1 VSTAAPTADSRPAA
15 GSRGLWV
22 LMITAFIDM
31 LGNLMVL
38 PLIPFYAKDLGA
50 SAFMVGCII
59 SAFSLEQLLSAPMW
73 GRFSDAHGRRPALM
87 IGLGASAISY
97 AIFAIVTHLPH
108 AIFFLFLLR
117 FVQGAG
123 GGTVGVVQAY
133 VADSTAP
140 ESRARALGWI
150 SAATN
155 AGVALGPV
163 LGSAAALW
171 RLEGPGILAAALC
184 VANIIFAWLF
194 LRESRDM
201 AEASASRAA
210 GGARGRS
217 RDAISRVIQH
227 PRDPASRLIWIYA
240 VCIGAFQGI
249 TGMLGLYL
257 AKRFGVT
264 KETIFIFFT
273 YIGVLSV
280 LTRTM
285 LLGPMVDRYGEA
297 RLSRLGQ
304 VMLMTGLGALAFIY
318 PVSDPATIATWLG
331 GSIPRPIAAFIPYA
345 PLALAI
351 TLFPLGTA
359 FTFPCVTSLLS
370 RVVQSNERGLYMG
383 VQQTFGG
390 AMRVAL
396 PIVYGALFDLSV
408 PVPFLL
414 AAALVAFTL
423 WLGAGVEEYVTAK
436 PVAAPAA

>member
-1 VSTAAPTADSRPAA
+1 MSTVAPTADGRSVA

-59 SAFSLEQLLSAPMW
+59 SAFSLAQLLSAPMW

-97 AIFAIVTHLPH
+97 AIFAVVTHLPH
-108 AIFFLFLLR
+108 AIFFLFFLR

-163 LGSAAALW
+163 LGSGASLW
-171 RLEGPGILAAALC
+171 RAEGPGILAAGLC
-184 VANIIFAWLF
+184 LANILFAWLF

-217 RDAISRVIQH
+217 LDAIAMVIQH
-227 PRDPASRLIWIYA
+227 PKEVSSRLIWIYA
-240 VCIGAFQGI
+240 ICIGAFQGV

-264 KETIFIFFT
+264 KETIGIFFT
-273 YIGVLSV
+273 YNGVLAV
-280 LTRTM
+280 LTRTL
-285 LLGPMVDRYGEA
+285 LLGRMVDRYGEA
-297 RLSRLGQ
+297 RLSRIGQ
-304 VMLMTGLGALAFIY
+304 VMLMTGVGALAFIY
-318 PVSDPATIATWLG
+318 PVGNPAA
-331 GSIPRPIAAFIPYA
+331 IAAWFGGALPHPLVQLIPYV
-345 PLALAI
+345 PLAMAV

-370 RVVQSNERGLYMG
+370 RVVASSERGLYMG

-396 PIVYGALFDLSV
+396 PIVYGALFDLAV
-408 PVPFLL
+408 PLPFLL
-414 AAALVAFTL
+414 AATLVAFTI
-423 WLGAGVEEYVTAK
+423 WLGVGMERYTAPK
-436 PVAAPAA
+436 VA

>member
-1 VSTAAPTADSRPAA
+1 VSSATIPATS
-15 GSRGLWV
+15 GSHSSKGLWV

-59 SAFSLEQLLSAPMW
+59 SAFSLAQLLSAPMW
-73 GRFSDAHGRRPALM
+73 GRFSDAYGRRPAL
-87 IGLGASAISY
+87 IVGLSASAVSY
-97 AIFAIVTHLPH
+97 AIFALVTHLPH
-108 AIFFLFLLR
+108 ALFFLFFLR

-123 GGTVGVVQAY
+123 GGTTGVVQAY

-150 SAATN
+150 SSATN

-163 LGSAAALW
+163 IGSAASAW
-171 RLEGPGILAAALC
+171 RPEGPGIFAAALC
-184 VANIIFAWLF
+184 LSNILFAFLF

-217 RDAISRVIQH
+217 RDAIGHVIKH
-227 PRDPASRLIWIYA
+227 AGEPSSRLIWIYA
-240 VCIGAFQGI
+240 ICIGAFQGV

-264 KETIFIFFT
+264 KETIGIFFT
-273 YIGVLSV
+273 YNGVLAV
-280 LTRTM
+280 LTRTL
-285 LLGPMVDRYGEA
+285 LLGRLVDRYGEA
-297 RLSRLGQ
+297 RLSRIGQ
-304 VMLMTGLGALAFIY
+304 MMLMTGVGALAFIHPLSN
-318 PVSDPATIATWLG
+318 PVALAARFGDTLPHGVIAL
-331 GSIPRPIAAFIPYA
+331 IPYI
-345 PLALAI
+345 PLAMAV
-351 TLFPLGTA
+351 TLFPLGSA

-370 RVVQSNERGLYMG
+370 RVVSSKERGMYMG

-390 AMRVAL
+390 TMRVAL
-396 PIVYGALFDLSV
+396 PIVYGALFDLAV
-408 PVPFLL
+408 PLPFLL
-414 AAALVAFTL
+414 AAALVAFTI
-423 WLGAGVEEYVTAK
+423 WLGLGMERYASTGAEARR
-436 PVAAPAA
+436 A

>member
-1 VSTAAPTADSRPAA
+1 VSTTAPTAGARSTT

-22 LMITAFIDM
+22 LMITAFVDM

-59 SAFSLEQLLSAPMW
+59 SAFSLAQLLSAPMW
-73 GRFSDAHGRRPALM
+73 GRFSDARGRRPALM

-97 AIFAIVTHLPH
+97 GIFAVVTHLPH
-108 AIFFLFLLR
+108 ALFFLFFLR

-140 ESRARALGWI
+140 ESRAKALGWI
-150 SAATN
+150 SSATN

-163 LGSAAALW
+163 LGSAAAVW
-171 RLEGPGILAAALC
+171 RAEGPGILASGLC
-184 VANIIFAWLF
+184 LANILFAWLF

-201 AEASASRAA
+201 AEASAARAA

-217 RDAISRVIQH
+217 RDAIGRVIQH
-227 PRDPASRLIWIYA
+227 PRETSSRLIWIYA
-240 VCIGAFQGI
+240 ICIGAFQGT

-257 AKRFGVT
+257 MKRFGVT
-264 KETIFIFFT
+264 KETIGIFFT
-273 YIGVLSV
+273 YNGVLAV
-280 LTRTM
+280 LTRTL
-285 LLGPMVDRYGEA
+285 LLGWMVDRYGEV
-297 RLSRLGQ
+297 RLSRIGQ
-304 VMLMTGLGALAFIY
+304 VMLMTGVGALAFIH
-318 PVSDPATIATWLG
+318 PMGDPAALLARYGNTLPHALIVL
-331 GSIPRPIAAFIPYA
+331 IPYV
-345 PLALAI
+345 PLAMAV

-370 RVVQSNERGLYMG
+370 RVVTSRERGLYMG

-396 PIVYGALFDLSV
+396 PIVYGALFDIAV
-408 PVPFLL
+408 PIPFLL
-414 AAALVAFTL
+414 AATLVAFTI
-423 WLGAGVEEYVTAK
+423 WLGLGLDR
-436 PVAAPAA
+436 AAVPAHA